1 MAGKLDG
8 KVAVVTG
15 AGSGI
20 GRAAAARFAAE
31 GAAVAVLDLNAD
43 AAKETAAQITKE
55 GGGALAVAANV
66 ADRAQVGGAF
76 GQILAEDGRVHVLY
90 NNARGNNSGS

>member
-20 GRAAAARFAAE
+20 GRAAAVLFAAE
-31 GAAVAVLDLNAD
+31 GAAVAVVDLNAD
-43 AAKETAAQITKE
+43 AAKNTAAQISAA
-55 GGGALAVAANV
+55 GGSGA
-66 ADRAQVGGAF
+66 RRR
-76 GQILAEDGRVHVLY
+76 GR
-90 NNARGNNSGS
+90 RGRPGPGERLLSPRSSPSTAGSMCCTTTPG

>member
-20 GRAAAARFAAE
+20 GRAAAARFALE
-31 GAAVAVLDLNAD
+31 GAAVAVVDLNAD
-43 AAKETAAQITKE
+43 AAKETAGQITAA
-55 GGGALAVAANV
+55 GGRRSPSRPTWPTGPRWAA
-66 ADRAQVGGAF
+66 RS
-76 GQILAEDGRVHVLY
+76 
-90 NNARGNNSGS
+90 ARSSANTAGSMCSTTTRG